1 MVYVLNRYKLTPQFI
16 CFVVASLFAFFLG
29 SLEVDAYVDRDNY
42 LTYAGNSIVILGRYI
57 AENVTTVIFNEPLWL
72 LINILF
78 SLFLPPEWVVR
89 SIIFISSFVTTYIVL
104 RNVELKYFFIII
116 FFLLLPSV
124 LKNNIIHLRQGVGIA
139 FFLCGWFSS
148 KNTIKYGLFLCAALI
163 HSSFIIILFGII
175 SVNLILYMKFSYGLR
190 NIAYIMIAIFIGM
203 LGLYIANILGA
214 RQGTGYQEAVSIG
227 SGLGFLFWGGVTFL
241 FMLQGS
247 NFLYKHTYVIFFL
260 LLYLGTYFFL
270 PVTARILESVL
281 LVVLLAALDLK
292 RTYKVTFFIFYSL
305 FFMFLWFFRLN
316 KPGFGWGIENYI

>member
-1 MVYVLNRYKLTPQFI
+1 MNPILNLSQTTPLFI
-16 CFVVASLFAFFLG
+16 CFFVAAISALFLA
-29 SLEVDAYVDRDNY
+29 SLEVDAYVDRVNY
-42 LTYAGNSIVILGRYI
+42 LVYASDSPLILARYI
-57 AENVTTVIFNEPLWL
+57 GQGALGVVFNEPLWL
-72 LINILF
+72 LINLLL
-78 SLFLPPEWVVR
+78 SLFMTPEWVVKT
-89 SIIFISSFVTTYIVL
+89 IIFTSTFVTTYIVL

-124 LKNNIIHLRQGVGIA
+124 LKNNIIHLRQGAAIA

-190 NIAYIMIAIFIGM
+190 SIAYIMIAIFIGM

-214 RQGTGYQEAVSIG
+214 RQGTGYQEAASIG

-247 NFLYKHTYVIFFL
+247 DFLYKHTYVIFFL
-260 LLYLGTYFFL
+260 LLYLGTYFLL